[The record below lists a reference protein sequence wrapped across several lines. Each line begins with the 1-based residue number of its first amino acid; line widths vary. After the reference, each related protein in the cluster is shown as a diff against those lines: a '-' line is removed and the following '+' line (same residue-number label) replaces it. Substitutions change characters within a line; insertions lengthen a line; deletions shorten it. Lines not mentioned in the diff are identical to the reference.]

1 VIVMRVVLQRVSE
14 GTVTVEGNEVARI
27 GHGYVILLGVKQ
39 GDTPD
44 DVMCLADKCA
54 NLRIFEDAQ
63 GKMNLSVKDVGGSA
77 IVVSQFTLY
86 ADARK
91 GNRPGFSLA
100 APGAVAEP
108 LYEQFVARLRAT
120 LGEQTVCTGVFGA
133 MMKVHIVN
141 DGPVTVLIESP
152 SHTGEGAEP

>member
-1 VIVMRVVLQRVSE
+1 MRVVLQRVSE
-14 GTVTVEGNEVARI
+14 GAVTVDGNEVARI
-27 GHGYVILLGVKQ
+27 GHGYVILLGVKT
-39 GDTPD
+39 GDGPE
-44 DVMCLADKCA
+44 DVTFLADKCA

-63 GKMNLSVKDVGGSA
+63 GKMNLGIRDVGGEA

-91 GNRPGFSLA
+91 GNRPAFSLA

-108 LYEQFVARLRAT
+108 LYEQFVARLRAA
-120 LGEQTVCTGVFGA
+120 LGEQTVRTGVFGA

-141 DGPVTVLIESP
+141 DGPVTVMIESP
-152 SHTGEGAEP
+152 AHTGERAEP

>member
-1 VIVMRVVLQRVSE
+1 MRVVLQRVSE
-14 GTVTVEGNEVARI
+14 AAVTVDNNEVARI
-27 GHGYVILLGVKQ
+27 GPGYVILLGVKT
-39 GDTPD
+39 GDGPE
-44 DVMCLADKCA
+44 DVVFLADKCA

-63 GKMNLSVKDVGGSA
+63 GKMNLGIRDVGGEA

-91 GNRPGFSLA
+91 GNRPAFSLA

-108 LYEQFVARLRAT
+108 LYEQFVARLRAA
-120 LGEQTVCTGVFGA
+120 LGEQTVRTGVFGA

-141 DGPVTVLIESP
+141 DGPVTVMIESP
-152 SHTGEGAEP
+152 SHTGERAEP

>member
-1 VIVMRVVLQRVSE
+1 MRVVLQRVSE
-14 GTVTVEGNEVARI
+14 GAVTVDGNEVARI
-27 GHGYVILLGVKQ
+27 GHGYVILLGVKT
-39 GDTPD
+39 GDGPE
-44 DVMCLADKCA
+44 DVTFLADKCA

-63 GKMNLSVKDVGGSA
+63 GKMNLGIRDVGGEA

-91 GNRPGFSLA
+91 GNRPAFSLA

-108 LYEQFVARLRAT
+108 LYEQFVARLRAA
-120 LGEQTVCTGVFGA
+120 LGEQTVRTGVFGA

-141 DGPVTVLIESP
+141 DGPVTVMIESP
-152 SHTGEGAEP
+152 SHTGEPAEP

>member
-1 VIVMRVVLQRVSE
+1 MRVVLQRVSE
-14 GTVTVEGNEVARI
+14 GAVTVDGDEVARI
-27 GHGYVILLGVKQ
+27 GHGYVILLGVKT
-39 GDTPD
+39 GDGPE
-44 DVMCLADKCA
+44 DVTFLADKCA

-63 GKMNLSVKDVGGSA
+63 GKMNLGIRDVGGEA

-91 GNRPGFSLA
+91 GNRPAFSLA

-108 LYEQFVARLRAT
+108 LYEQFVARLRAA
-120 LGEQTVCTGVFGA
+120 LGELKVRTGVFGA

-141 DGPVTVLIESP
+141 DGPVTVMIESP
-152 SHTGEGAEP
+152 SHTGEPAEP

>member
-1 VIVMRVVLQRVSE
+1 VIVMRAVLQRVSE
-14 GTVTVEGNEVARI
+14 GAVTVDGNEVARI
-27 GHGYVILLGVKQ
+27 GHGYVILLGVKR
-39 GDTPD
+39 GDMPED
-44 DVMCLADKCA
+44 AVYLADKCA
-54 NLRIFEDAQ
+54 NMRIFEDAE
-63 GKMNLSVKDVGGSA
+63 GKMNLSIKDVGGAA

-100 APGAVAEP
+100 APGPVAEP
-108 LYEQFVARLRAT
+108 LYEHFVARMRVA
-120 LGEQTVCTGVFGA
+120 LGAQTVRTGVFGA

-152 SHTGEGAEP
+152 SRTGEPVEP

>member
-1 VIVMRVVLQRVSE
+1 MRVVLQRVSE
-14 GTVTVEGNEVARI
+14 GAVTVEGNEVARI
-27 GHGYVILLGVKQ
+27 GHGYVILLGVKT
-39 GDTPD
+39 GDTPE
-44 DVMCLADKCA
+44 DVVYLADKCA

-63 GKMNLSVKDVGGSA
+63 GKMNLGIRDTGGEA

-91 GNRPGFSLA
+91 GNRPAFSLA
-100 APGAVAEP
+100 APGPVAEP
-108 LYEQFVARLRAT
+108 LYQQFVARLRAA

-141 DGPVTVLIESP
+141 DGPVTVLLESP
-152 SHTGEGAEP
+152 SVPGERAEP